1 MTAANA
7 AAIAAHAAV
16 GVHTGHQEGDED
28 AENVLLLHG
37 SSLVPDLGNGSG
49 NQQSRSQAV
58 GSVDALECEGGSAAV
73 VDGEAVIARTS
84 RHILPLFFLLALLCS
99 IDRGVCLSEPHI
111 PCLRIK
117 LRSKML
123 FPFVPGFPARNRC
136 SLVAW
141 LLEYRQACCH

>member
-7 AAIAAHAAV
+7 AAVAAHAAV
-16 GVHTGHQEGDED
+16 GVHSGHQEGDED

-37 SSLVPDLGNGSG
+37 SSLVPSLGNASG
-49 NQQSRSQAV
+49 NQESRSQAV

-99 IDRGVCLSEPHI
+99 IDRGVRLSKPHS
-111 PCLRIK
+111 PK
-117 LRSKML
+117 LRKSSAQKCC
-123 FPFVPGFPARNRC
+123 F
-136 SLVAW
+136 
-141 LLEYRQACCH
+141 LLCQAFQPEQMQFGC